1 VLFKPI
7 INQSSSYAIISF
19 RDLLHNTYKS
29 STKAKAGRR
38 KVGSNNSNSS
48 TSSVHGIAAAAAV
61 DVIAPNHPKESHKNG
76 TPSSSIYSNNATIGT
91 VTGTSIS
98 TPEPP
103 PATTTVNPADEVGR
117 ENVTASAA
125 SAAVAVAPKK
135 KTTKE
140 LSIDDT
146 VLESKR
152 RSFEQAI
159 NKLMTG
165 TFIPTPNRKSLSSYL
180 DRTLERG

>member
-1 VLFKPI
+1 MLSDISVVQPI
-7 INQSSSYAIISF
+7 INPSSSYAIISF

-61 DVIAPNHPKESHKNG
+61 DVIAPNHPNESHTNG
-76 TPSSSIYSNNATIGT
+76 TPSSSIYSNNATIRTG
-91 VTGTSIS
+91 TGTSIS
-98 TPEPP
+98 TPEQP
-103 PATTTVNPADEVGR
+103 PAITTVNPADDVVR
-117 ENVTASAA
+117 ENVTAAVSTAA

-165 TFIPTPNRKSLSSYL
+165 TFIPTPNRKSLSS
-180 DRTLERG
+180 